1 MKKMRWSLALL
12 FSAGFVFAS
21 CLNDNDRDIT
31 YYDDTAITAFTLGK
45 LSLRVDSTTKDGK
58 KDSVYYRKLDAKN
71 YVFYIDQINKRV
83 YNLDSLPYGVN
94 QKKIVG
100 TFSTRNAGV
109 VTLKSLTSDSTAY
122 YKNGQDSVDFTS
134 ERTFVVYSNSQ
145 KYSQKYTV
153 DVRVHKQ
160 KPNDFKWNQLATV
173 PAFASLQG
181 LRVANAGSMVLVF
194 GSTGSATVVYGSP
207 IADGKSWAKLAPSF
221 SPDANAWK
229 SAVSFNGTAYV
240 LSGGRLWKSDDAT
253 SWTDLGVAAS
263 AMSRLLGASNA
274 GLHLLGTDGQL
285 YLAKAGTTQI
295 ASQALAA
302 SSGYLPQQDFNMV
315 VWNHSASDKTE
326 QVVLLGNRTE
336 AGHAGDSAPVVWGK
350 VFEYGQASSTQKWAY
365 YNSLEA
371 EPRLPRMSNL
381 QVVAHG
387 PVLLAVGGA
396 GMGASS
402 SVQALKDVYVSADG
416 GLSWRTNRI
425 YTMSTDI
432 AKNTTHFAMGTD
444 KDNHIWLVC
453 AGTGKVWRVRKNS
466 VGWAT
471 NK

>member
-173 PAFASLQG
+173 SAFASLQG

-194 GSTGSATVVYGSP
+194 GSTGSGTVVYGSP
-207 IADGKSWAKLAPSF
+207 IADGKTWAKLSPSF
-221 SPDANAWK
+221 SPDANAWQN
-229 SAVSFNGTAYV
+229 AVSFNGTAYV

-302 SSGYLPQQDFNMV
+302 NSAYLPQQDFNMV

-425 YTMSTDI
+425 YTMPTDI
-432 AKNTTHFAMGTD
+432 AKNTTHFAMGAD

>member
-1 MKKMRWSLALL
+1 MRWSLALL

-71 YVFYIDQINKRV
+71 YVFYVDQINKRV

-194 GSTGSATVVYGSP
+194 GSTGSGTVVYGSP
-207 IADGKSWAKLAPSF
+207 IADGKTWTKLSPTF

-229 SAVSFNGTAYV
+229 NAVSFNGTAYV

-263 AMSRLLGASNA
+263 AMSRLLGASHA

-425 YTMSTDI
+425 YTMPTDI

>member
-71 YVFYIDQINKRV
+71 YVFYVDQINKRV

-109 VTLKSLTSDSTAY
+109 VTLKSLTSDSTTY

-160 KPNDFKWNQLATV
+160 KPNDFKWNNLATV
-173 PAFASLQG
+173 SAFASLQG

-194 GSTGSATVVYGSP
+194 GSTASGTVVYGSP

-229 SAVSFNGTAYV
+229 NAVSFNGTAYV

-326 QVVLLGNRTE
+326 QLVLLGNRKE
-336 AGHAGDSAPVVWGK
+336 ADYAGDAAPVVWGK
-350 VFEYGQASSTQKWAY
+350 VFEYGQTSSTQRWAY

-381 QVVAHG
+381 QVVVHG

-425 YTMSTDI
+425 YTMPTDV

-471 NK
+471 N

>member
-1 MKKMRWSLALL
+1 MRWSLALL

-83 YNLDSLPYGVN
+83 HNLDSLPYGVN

-160 KPNDFKWNQLATV
+160 KPNDFKWNNLATV
-173 PAFASLQG
+173 SAFASLQG
-181 LRVANAGSMVLVF
+181 LCVANAGSTVLVF
-194 GSTGSATVVYGSP
+194 GSTGSGTVVYGSP

-229 SAVSFNGTAYV
+229 NAVSFNGTAYV

-263 AMSRLLGASNA
+263 GMSRLLGASNA
-274 GLHLLGTDGQL
+274 GLHLLGADGQL

-302 SSGYLPQQDFNMV
+302 NSAYLPQQDFNLV

-326 QVVLLGNRTE
+326 QVVLLGNRKE
-336 AGHAGDSAPVVWGK
+336 ADYAGDAAPVVWGK

-371 EPRLPRMSNL
+371 DPRLPRMSNL
-381 QVVAHG
+381 QVVVHG

-425 YTMSTDI
+425 YTMPTDI
-432 AKNTTHFAMGTD
+432 AKNTTLFAMGAD

>member
-1 MKKMRWSLALL
+1 M
-12 FSAGFVFAS
+12 FAS

-71 YVFYIDQINKRV
+71 YVFYVDQINKRV

-109 VTLKSLTSDSTAY
+109 VTLKSLTSDSTTY

-160 KPNDFKWNQLATV
+160 KPNDFKWNNLATV
-173 PAFASLQG
+173 SAFASLQG

-194 GSTGSATVVYGSP
+194 GSTASGTVVYGSP

-229 SAVSFNGTAYV
+229 NAVSFNGTAYV

-326 QVVLLGNRTE
+326 QLVLLGNRKE
-336 AGHAGDSAPVVWGK
+336 ADYAGDAAPVVWGK
-350 VFEYGQASSTQKWAY
+350 VFEYGQTSSTQRWAY

-381 QVVAHG
+381 QVVVHG

-402 SVQALKDVYVSADG
+402 SVQALKDLYVSADG

-425 YTMSTDI
+425 YTMPADI
-432 AKNTTHFAMGTD
+432 AKNTTHFAMGAD

>member
-1 MKKMRWSLALL
+1 MRWSLALL

-145 KYSQKYTV
+145 KYSQKYII

-160 KPNDFKWNQLATV
+160 KPNDFKWNNLATV
-173 PAFASLQG
+173 SAFASLQG
-181 LRVANAGSMVLVF
+181 LRVANAGSTVLVF
-194 GSTGSATVVYGSP
+194 GSTGSGTVVYGSP

-221 SPDANAWK
+221 SPDGNAWK
-229 SAVSFNGTAYV
+229 NAVSFNGTAYV
-240 LSGGRLWKSDDAT
+240 LSGNRVWQSTDGT
-253 SWTDLGVAAS
+253 TWTDFGVAAS
-263 AMSRLLGASNA
+263 GMSRLLGASHA

-326 QVVLLGNRTE
+326 QVVLLGNRKE
-336 AGHAGDSAPVVWGK
+336 AEYAGDSAPVVWGK

-381 QVVAHG
+381 QVVTHG

-425 YTMSTDI
+425 YTMPADI

>member
-1 MKKMRWSLALL
+1 MRWSLALL

-71 YVFYIDQINKRV
+71 YVFHIDQINKRV

-145 KYSQKYTV
+145 KYSQKYIV

-160 KPNDFKWNQLATV
+160 KPNDFKWNNLATV
-173 PAFASLQG
+173 SAFASLQG

-194 GSTGSATVVYGSP
+194 GSTASGTVVYGSP
-207 IADGKSWAKLAPSF
+207 IADGKSWAKLSPSF

-302 SSGYLPQQDFNMV
+302 SSAYLPQQDFNMV

-350 VFEYGQASSTQKWAY
+350 VFEYGQTSSTQRWAY

-381 QVVAHG
+381 QVVVHG

-402 SVQALKDVYVSADG
+402 SVQALKDLYVSADG

-425 YTMSTDI
+425 YTMPTDI
-432 AKNTTHFAMGTD
+432 AKNTTQFAMGAD

>member
-1 MKKMRWSLALL
+1 MRWSLALL

-21 CLNDNDRDIT
+21 CLKDDARDIT

-58 KDSVYYRKLDAKN
+58 KDSVYYRKLDAKK

-160 KPNDFKWNQLATV
+160 KPNDFKWNNLATV
-173 PAFASLQG
+173 SAFASLQG

-229 SAVSFNGTAYV
+229 NAVSFNGTAYV

-302 SSGYLPQQDFNMV
+302 SSAYLPQQDFNMV

-371 EPRLPRMSNL
+371 DPRLPRMSNL

-425 YTMSTDI
+425 YTMPTDI

>member
-1 MKKMRWSLALL
+1 M
-12 FSAGFVFAS
+12 FAS

-160 KPNDFKWNQLATV
+160 KPNDFKWNNLATV
-173 PAFASLQG
+173 SAFASLQG

-229 SAVSFNGTAYV
+229 NAVSFNGTAYV

-263 AMSRLLGASNA
+263 GMSRLLGASNA

-365 YNSLEA
+365 YNSLETD
-371 EPRLPRMSNL
+371 PRLPRMSNL

-425 YTMSTDI
+425 YTMPTDI
-432 AKNTTHFAMGTD
+432 AKNTTHFAMGAD

>member
-1 MKKMRWSLALL
+1 MRWSLALL

-71 YVFYIDQINKRV
+71 YVFYVDQINKRV

-109 VTLKSLTSDSTAY
+109 VTLKSLTSDSVKY

-160 KPNDFKWNQLATV
+160 KPNDFKWNNLATV
-173 PAFASLQG
+173 SAFASLQG

-194 GSTGSATVVYGSP
+194 GSTASGTVVYGSP

-229 SAVSFNGTAYV
+229 NAVSFNGTAYV

-302 SSGYLPQQDFNMV
+302 SSAYLPQQDFNMV

-326 QVVLLGNRTE
+326 QVVLLGNRKE
-336 AGHAGDSAPVVWGK
+336 ADYAGDAAPVVWGK
-350 VFEYGQASSTQKWAY
+350 VFEYGQTSSTQRWAY

-381 QVVAHG
+381 QVVTHG

-425 YTMSTDI
+425 YTMPTDV

-471 NK
+471 N

>member
-1 MKKMRWSLALL
+1 MRWSLALL

-145 KYSQKYTV
+145 KYSQKYTI

-160 KPNDFKWNQLATV
+160 KPNDFKWNNLATV
-173 PAFASLQG
+173 SAFASLQG

-229 SAVSFNGTAYV
+229 NAVSFNGTAYV

-263 AMSRLLGASNA
+263 GMSRLLGASNA
-274 GLHLLGTDGQL
+274 GLHLLGADGQL

-302 SSGYLPQQDFNMV
+302 NSAYLPQQDFNLV

-336 AGHAGDSAPVVWGK
+336 AGHASDSAPVVWGK

-381 QVVAHG
+381 QVVVHG

-402 SVQALKDVYVSADG
+402 SVQALKDVYVSVDG

-425 YTMSTDI
+425 YTMPTDI
-432 AKNTTHFAMGTD
+432 AKNTTHFAMGAD

>member
-1 MKKMRWSLALL
+1 M
-12 FSAGFVFAS
+12 FAS

-145 KYSQKYTV
+145 KYSQKYTIG
-153 DVRVHKQ
+153 VRVHKQ
-160 KPNDFKWNQLATV
+160 KPNDFKWNNLATV
-173 PAFASLQG
+173 STFASLQG

-194 GSTGSATVVYGSP
+194 GSTGSATVVYGSS

-229 SAVSFNGTAYV
+229 NAVSFNGTAYV

-425 YTMSTDI
+425 YTMPTDI

>member
-1 MKKMRWSLALL
+1 MRWSLALL

-21 CLNDNDRDIT
+21 CLKDDARDIT

-58 KDSVYYRKLDAKN
+58 KDSVYYRKLDAKK

-160 KPNDFKWNQLATV
+160 KPNDFKWNNLATV
-173 PAFASLQG
+173 SAFASLQG

-229 SAVSFNGTAYV
+229 NAVSFNGTAYV

-263 AMSRLLGASNA
+263 GMSRLLGASNA

-285 YLAKAGTTQI
+285 YLAKVGTTQI

-371 EPRLPRMSNL
+371 EPRLPCMSNL

-425 YTMSTDI
+425 YTMPTDI
-432 AKNTTHFAMGTD
+432 AKNTTHFAMGAD

>member
-109 VTLKSLTSDSTAY
+109 VTLKSLTSDSVKY

-229 SAVSFNGTAYV
+229 NAVSFNGTAYV
-240 LSGGRLWKSDDAT
+240 LSGGRLWKSNDAT

-263 AMSRLLGASNA
+263 GMSRLLGASNA

-302 SSGYLPQQDFNMV
+302 NSAYLPQQDFNMV

-381 QVVAHG
+381 QVVVHG

-402 SVQALKDVYVSADG
+402 SVQTLKNVYVSADG

-425 YTMSTDI
+425 YTMPTDVV
-432 AKNTTHFAMGTD
+432 KNTTHFAMGAD

>member
-160 KPNDFKWNQLATV
+160 KPNDFKWNNLATV

-194 GSTGSATVVYGSP
+194 GSTASGTVVYGSP
-207 IADGKSWAKLAPSF
+207 IADGKSWAKLSPSF
-221 SPDANAWK
+221 SPDANAWQN
-229 SAVSFNGTAYV
+229 AVSFNGTAYV

-302 SSGYLPQQDFNMV
+302 SSAYLPQQDFNMV

-326 QVVLLGNRTE
+326 QVVLLGNRKE
-336 AGHAGDSAPVVWGK
+336 ADYASDSAPVVWGK
-350 VFEYGQASSTQKWAY
+350 VFEYGQASSTQRWAY

-402 SVQALKDVYVSADG
+402 SVQALKNVYVSADG

-425 YTMSTDI
+425 YTMPADI
-432 AKNTTHFAMGTD
+432 AKNTTHFAMGAD

>member
-1 MKKMRWSLALL
+1 MRWSLALL

-21 CLNDNDRDIT
+21 CLKDDSRDIT

-58 KDSVYYRKLDAKN
+58 KDSVYHRKLDAKN

-100 TFSTRNAGV
+100 TFSTRNGGV
-109 VTLKSLTSDSTAY
+109 VALKSLTSDSITY

-160 KPNDFKWNQLATV
+160 KPNDFKWNQLTTV
-173 PAFASLQG
+173 SAFASLQG
-181 LRVANAGSMVLVF
+181 LRVVNAGSMVLVF
-194 GSTGSATVVYGSP
+194 GSNGSGTVAYGSS
-207 IADGKSWAKLAPSF
+207 ITDGKSWTKLE
-221 SPDANAWK
+221 N
-229 SAVSFNGTAYV
+229 
-240 LSGGRLWKSDDAT
+240 
-253 SWTDLGVAAS
+253 LG
-263 AMSRLLGASNA
+263 SNA
-274 GLHLLGTDGQL
+274 
-285 YLAKAGTTQI
+285 AFM
-295 ASQALAA
+295 
-302 SSGYLPQQDFNMV
+302 PQQDFNMA
-315 VWNHSASDKTE
+315 VWNHSVSDKTE
-326 QVVLLGNRTE
+326 QVVLLGNRTS
-336 AGHAGDSAPVVWGK
+336 ADHPTDAAPVVWGK
-350 VFEYGQASSTQKWAY
+350 VNEYGQASSTQKWVY

-371 EPRLPRMSNL
+371 EHRLPRMSNL
-381 QVVAHG
+381 QVAAHG

-402 SVQALKDVYVSADG
+402 SEQALKNVYVSADG
-416 GLSWRTNRI
+416 GLSWNTNRI
-425 YTMSTDI
+425 YTMPTDI
-432 AKNTTHFAMGTD
+432 ATGTTHFAMGAD
-444 KDNHIWLVC
+444 KDNHIWLVR

-466 VGWAT
+466 VGWT
-471 NK
+471 NN

>member
-21 CLNDNDRDIT
+21 CLKDDSRDIT

-58 KDSVYYRKLDAKN
+58 KDSVYHRKLDAKN

-100 TFSTRNAGV
+100 TFSTRNGGV
-109 VTLKSLTSDSTAY
+109 VALKSLTSDSITY

-145 KYSQKYTV
+145 KYSQKYTI

-160 KPNDFKWNQLATV
+160 KPNDFKWNQLTTV
-173 PAFASLQG
+173 SAFASLQG
-181 LRVANAGSMVLVF
+181 LRVVSAGSMVLVF
-194 GSTGSATVVYGSP
+194 GSNGSGTVAYGSS
-207 IADGKSWAKLAPSF
+207 ITDGKSWTKLSPPF
-221 SPDANAWK
+221 SSDASAWK
-229 SAVSFNGTAYV
+229 NAVSFNGVAYV
-240 LSGGRLWKSDDAT
+240 MSGYRVWQSSNGT
-253 SWTDLGVAAS
+253 TWTDFGVNAAG
-263 AMSRLLGASNA
+263 MSQLVGASNA
-274 GLHLLGTDGQL
+274 GLHLLKGASSL
-285 YLAKAGTTQI
+285 YLAKAGTSEPVLETLGSN
-295 ASQALAA
+295 A
-302 SSGYLPQQDFNMV
+302 GYMPQQDFNMA

-326 QVVLLGNRTE
+326 QVVLLGNRTRDDKPNHI
-336 AGHAGDSAPVVWGK
+336 GPVVWGK
-350 VFEYGQASSTQKWAY
+350 VNEYGQTSSTQKWVY

-371 EPRLPRMSNL
+371 EHQLPFMSNL

-402 SVQALKDVYVSADG
+402 SEQALKNVYVSADG
-416 GLSWRTNRI
+416 GLSWNTNRI
-425 YTMSTDI
+425 YTMPTDI
-432 AKNTTHFAMGTD
+432 ATGTTHFAMGAD

-466 VGWAT
+466 VGWT
-471 NK
+471 NN

>member
-21 CLNDNDRDIT
+21 CLKDDSRDIT

-58 KDSVYYRKLDAKN
+58 KDSVYHRKLDAKN

-100 TFSTRNAGV
+100 TFSTRNGGV
-109 VTLKSLTSDSTAY
+109 VALKSLTSDSTTY

-145 KYSQKYTV
+145 KYSQKYTI

-160 KPNDFKWNQLATV
+160 KPNDFKWNNLATV
-173 PAFASLQG
+173 SAFASLQG

-229 SAVSFNGTAYV
+229 NAVSFNGTAYV

-263 AMSRLLGASNA
+263 GMSRLLGASNA
-274 GLHLLGTDGQL
+274 GLHLLGADGQL

-302 SSGYLPQQDFNMV
+302 NSAYLPQQDFNLV

-336 AGHAGDSAPVVWGK
+336 AGHASDSAPVVWGK

-381 QVVAHG
+381 QVVVHG

-402 SVQALKDVYVSADG
+402 SVQALKDVYVSVDG

-425 YTMSTDI
+425 YTMPTDI
-432 AKNTTHFAMGTD
+432 AKNTTHFAMGAD

>member
-21 CLNDNDRDIT
+21 CLKDDARDIT

-160 KPNDFKWNQLATV
+160 KPNDFKWNNLATV
-173 PAFASLQG
+173 SAFASLQG

-229 SAVSFNGTAYV
+229 NAVSFNGTAYV

-263 AMSRLLGASNA
+263 GMSRLLGASNA

-285 YLAKAGTTQI
+285 YLAKVGTTQI

-336 AGHAGDSAPVVWGK
+336 ARHAGDSAPVVWGK

-425 YTMSTDI
+425 YTMPTDI
-432 AKNTTHFAMGTD
+432 AKNTTHFAMGAD

>member
-1 MKKMRWSLALL
+1 MRWSLALL

-160 KPNDFKWNQLATV
+160 KPNDFKWNNLATV
-173 PAFASLQG
+173 SAFASLQG

-229 SAVSFNGTAYV
+229 NAVSFNGTAYV

-263 AMSRLLGASNA
+263 GMSLLLGASNA

-381 QVVAHG
+381 EVVAHG

-425 YTMSTDI
+425 YTMPTDI

>member
-1 MKKMRWSLALL
+1 M
-12 FSAGFVFAS
+12 FAS

-145 KYSQKYTV
+145 KYSQKYTI

-160 KPNDFKWNQLATV
+160 KPNDFKWNNLATV
-173 PAFASLQG
+173 STFASLQG

-194 GSTGSATVVYGSP
+194 GSTGSATVVYGSS

-229 SAVSFNGTAYV
+229 NAVSFNGTAYV

-425 YTMSTDI
+425 YTMPTDI

>member
-58 KDSVYYRKLDAKN
+58 KDSVYYRKLDAKK

-194 GSTGSATVVYGSP
+194 GSTGSGTVVYGSS
-207 IADGKSWAKLAPSF
+207 IADGKTWAKLAPSF

-229 SAVSFNGTAYV
+229 NAVSFNGTAYV

-263 AMSRLLGASNA
+263 AMSRLLGVSNA
-274 GLHLLGTDGQL
+274 GLHLLGADGQL

-302 SSGYLPQQDFNMV
+302 NSAYLPQQDFNMV

-326 QVVLLGNRTE
+326 QVVLLGNRKE
-336 AGHAGDSAPVVWGK
+336 ADYASDSAPVVWGK
-350 VFEYGQASSTQKWAY
+350 VFEYGQTSSTQRWAY

-381 QVVAHG
+381 QVVVHG

-402 SVQALKDVYVSADG
+402 SVQALKNVYVSADG

-425 YTMSTDI
+425 YTMPTDV
-432 AKNTTHFAMGTD
+432 AKNTTHFAMGAD
-444 KDNHIWLVC
+444 KDNHVWLVC

>member
-1 MKKMRWSLALL
+1 M
-12 FSAGFVFAS
+12 FAS

-160 KPNDFKWNQLATV
+160 KPNDFKWNNLATV
-173 PAFASLQG
+173 SAFASLQG

-229 SAVSFNGTAYV
+229 NAVSFNGTAYV

-263 AMSRLLGASNA
+263 GMSRLLGASNA

-285 YLAKAGTTQI
+285 YLAKVGTTQI

-425 YTMSTDI
+425 YTMPTDI
-432 AKNTTHFAMGTD
+432 AKNTTHFAMGAD

>member
-1 MKKMRWSLALL
+1 MRWSLALL

-173 PAFASLQG
+173 SAFASLQG

-194 GSTGSATVVYGSP
+194 GSTGSGTVVYGSP
-207 IADGKSWAKLAPSF
+207 IADGKTWAKLSPSF
-221 SPDANAWK
+221 SPDANAWQN
-229 SAVSFNGTAYV
+229 AVSFNGTAYV

-302 SSGYLPQQDFNMV
+302 NSAYLPQQDFNMV

-425 YTMSTDI
+425 YTMPTDI
-432 AKNTTHFAMGTD
+432 AKNTTHFAMGAD

>member
-160 KPNDFKWNQLATV
+160 KPNDFKWNNLATV
-173 PAFASLQG
+173 SAFASLQG

-229 SAVSFNGTAYV
+229 NAVSFNGTAYV

-263 AMSRLLGASNA
+263 GMSRLLGASNA

-302 SSGYLPQQDFNMV
+302 SSAYLPQQDFNMV
-315 VWNHSASDKTE
+315 VWNHLASDKTE

-402 SVQALKDVYVSADG
+402 SVQALKDVYVSVDG

-425 YTMSTDI
+425 YTMPTDI
-432 AKNTTHFAMGTD
+432 AKNTTLFAMGAD

>member
-1 MKKMRWSLALL
+1 MRWSLALL

-160 KPNDFKWNQLATV
+160 KPNDFKWNNLATV
-173 PAFASLQG
+173 SAFASLQG

-229 SAVSFNGTAYV
+229 NAVSFNGTAYV

-263 AMSRLLGASNA
+263 GMSRLLGASNA

-336 AGHAGDSAPVVWGK
+336 AGHASDSAPVVWGK
-350 VFEYGQASSTQKWAY
+350 VFEYGQANSTQKWAY

-402 SVQALKDVYVSADG
+402 SVQALKDLYVSADG

-425 YTMSTDI
+425 YTMPADI

>member
-1 MKKMRWSLALL
+1 MRWSLALL

-21 CLNDNDRDIT
+21 CLKDDARDIT

-58 KDSVYYRKLDAKN
+58 KDSVYYRKLDAKK

-160 KPNDFKWNQLATV
+160 KPNDFKWNNLATV
-173 PAFASLQG
+173 SAFASLQG

-194 GSTGSATVVYGSP
+194 GSTASGTVVYGSP
-207 IADGKSWAKLAPSF
+207 IADGKSWAKLSPSF

-425 YTMSTDI
+425 YTMPTDI

>member
-21 CLNDNDRDIT
+21 CLKDDARDIT

-58 KDSVYYRKLDAKN
+58 KDSVYYRKLDAKK

-100 TFSTRNAGV
+100 TFSTRNAGL
-109 VTLKSLTSDSTAY
+109 VTLKSLTSDSTKY

-194 GSTGSATVVYGSP
+194 GSTGSGTVVYGSP
-207 IADGKSWAKLAPSF
+207 IADGKTWAKLSPSF
-221 SPDANAWK
+221 SPDANAWQN
-229 SAVSFNGTAYV
+229 AVSFNGVAYV
-240 LSGGRLWKSDDAT
+240 LNGNRVWQSTDGT
-253 SWTDLGVAAS
+253 TWTDFGVNAAG
-263 AMSRLLGASNA
+263 MSRLLGASNA
-274 GLHLLGTDGQL
+274 GLHLLKGTSTL
-285 YLAKAGTTQI
+285 YLAKAGTSEPVPET
-295 ASQALAA
+295 LAA

-315 VWNHSASDKTE
+315 VWNHLASDKTE

-350 VFEYGQASSTQKWAY
+350 VFEYGQTSSTQRWAY

-381 QVVAHG
+381 QVVVHG

-402 SVQALKDVYVSADG
+402 SVQALKDLYVSADG

-425 YTMSTDI
+425 YTMPTDI
-432 AKNTTHFAMGTD
+432 AKNTTQFAMGAD

>member
-1 MKKMRWSLALL
+1 MRWSLALL

-58 KDSVYYRKLDAKN
+58 KDSVYYRKLDAKK

-194 GSTGSATVVYGSP
+194 GSTGSGTVVYGSP
-207 IADGKSWAKLAPSF
+207 IADGKTWAKLVPSF
-221 SPDANAWK
+221 SPDANAWQN
-229 SAVSFNGTAYV
+229 AVSFNGTAYV

-302 SSGYLPQQDFNMV
+302 NSAYLPQQDFNMV
-315 VWNHSASDKTE
+315 VWDHSASDKTE

-365 YNSLEA
+365 YNSMEA

-425 YTMSTDI
+425 YTMPTDI
-432 AKNTTHFAMGTD
+432 AKNTTHFAMGAD

-471 NK
+471 KK

>member
-1 MKKMRWSLALL
+1 MRWSLALL

-173 PAFASLQG
+173 SAFASLQG

-194 GSTGSATVVYGSP
+194 GSTGSGTVVYGSP
-207 IADGKSWAKLAPSF
+207 IADGKTWAKLSPSF
-221 SPDANAWK
+221 SPDANAWQN
-229 SAVSFNGTAYV
+229 AVSFNGTAYV

-302 SSGYLPQQDFNMV
+302 NSAYLPQQDFNMV
-315 VWNHSASDKTE
+315 VWDHSASDKTE

-425 YTMSTDI
+425 YTMPTDI
-432 AKNTTHFAMGTD
+432 AKNTTHFAMGAD

>member
-145 KYSQKYTV
+145 KYSQKYTI

-160 KPNDFKWNQLATV
+160 KPNDFKWNNLATV
-173 PAFASLQG
+173 STFASLQG

-194 GSTGSATVVYGSP
+194 GSTGSATVVYGSS

-229 SAVSFNGTAYV
+229 NAVSFNGTAYV

-302 SSGYLPQQDFNMV
+302 NSAYLPQQDFNMV

-425 YTMSTDI
+425 YTMPTDI
-432 AKNTTHFAMGTD
+432 AKNTTHFAMGAD

>member
-1 MKKMRWSLALL
+1 MRWSLALL

-160 KPNDFKWNQLATV
+160 KPNDFKWNNLATV
-173 PAFASLQG
+173 SAFASLQG

-194 GSTGSATVVYGSP
+194 GSTGSATVVYGSS

-229 SAVSFNGTAYV
+229 NAVSFNGTAYV

-274 GLHLLGTDGQL
+274 GLHLLGADGQL

-295 ASQALAA
+295 ASQALTANSA
-302 SSGYLPQQDFNMV
+302 YLPQQDFNMV

-336 AGHAGDSAPVVWGK
+336 ADYAGDAAPVVWGK
-350 VFEYGQASSTQKWAY
+350 VFEYGQANSTQKWAY

-425 YTMSTDI
+425 YTMPTDI
-432 AKNTTHFAMGTD
+432 AKNTTHFAMGAD

>member
-1 MKKMRWSLALL
+1 M
-12 FSAGFVFAS
+12 FAS

-109 VTLKSLTSDSTAY
+109 VTLKSLTSDSTTY

-181 LRVANAGSMVLVF
+181 LRVANAGSMALVF
-194 GSTGSATVVYGSP
+194 GSTASGTVVYGSP

-229 SAVSFNGTAYV
+229 NAVSFNGTAYV

-302 SSGYLPQQDFNMV
+302 NSAYLPQQDFNMV

-425 YTMSTDI
+425 YTMPTDI

>member
-12 FSAGFVFAS
+12 FSAGFMFAS

-45 LSLRVDSTTKDGK
+45 LILRVDSTTKDGK

-221 SPDANAWK
+221 SPDAKAWK
-229 SAVSFNGTAYV
+229 NAVSFNGTAYV

-263 AMSRLLGASNA
+263 AMSRLLGASHA

-302 SSGYLPQQDFNMV
+302 SSAYLPQQDFNMV

-336 AGHAGDSAPVVWGK
+336 ADYAGDAAPVVWGK

-381 QVVAHG
+381 QVVTHG

-425 YTMSTDI
+425 YTMPADI
-432 AKNTTHFAMGTD
+432 AKNTTHFAMGAD

>member
-1 MKKMRWSLALL
+1 MRWSLALL

-21 CLNDNDRDIT
+21 CLKDDARDIT

-58 KDSVYYRKLDAKN
+58 KDSVYYRKFDAKK

-109 VTLKSLTSDSTAY
+109 VTLKSLTSDSTTY

-194 GSTGSATVVYGSP
+194 GSTGSGTVVYGSP
-207 IADGKSWAKLAPSF
+207 IADGKTWAKLSPSF
-221 SPDANAWK
+221 SPDANAWQN
-229 SAVSFNGTAYV
+229 AVSFNGTAYV

-302 SSGYLPQQDFNMV
+302 NSAYLPQQDFNMV
-315 VWNHSASDKTE
+315 VWDHSASDKTE

-396 GMGASS
+396 SS
-402 SVQALKDVYVSADG
+402 SVQALKEVYVSADG

-425 YTMSTDI
+425 YTMPTDI
-432 AKNTTHFAMGTD
+432 AKNTTHFAMGAD

-466 VGWAT
+466 VGWT
-471 NK
+471 NN

>member
-1 MKKMRWSLALL
+1 M
-12 FSAGFVFAS
+12 FAS

-145 KYSQKYTV
+145 KYSQKYTI

-160 KPNDFKWNQLATV
+160 KPNDFKWNNLATV
-173 PAFASLQG
+173 SAFASLQG

-229 SAVSFNGTAYV
+229 NAVSFNGTAYV

-263 AMSRLLGASNA
+263 GMSRLLGASNA
-274 GLHLLGTDGQL
+274 GLHLLGADGQL

-302 SSGYLPQQDFNMV
+302 NSAYLPQQDFNLV

-336 AGHAGDSAPVVWGK
+336 AGHASDSAPVVWGK

-381 QVVAHG
+381 QVVVHG

-402 SVQALKDVYVSADG
+402 SVQALKDVYVSVDG

-425 YTMSTDI
+425 YTMPTDI
-432 AKNTTHFAMGTD
+432 AKNTTHFAMGAD

>member
-1 MKKMRWSLALL
+1 MRWSLALL

-71 YVFYIDQINKRV
+71 YVFYVDQINKRV

-109 VTLKSLTSDSTAY
+109 VTLKSLTSDSTTY

-160 KPNDFKWNQLATV
+160 KPNDFKWNNLATV
-173 PAFASLQG
+173 SAFASLQG

-194 GSTGSATVVYGSP
+194 GSTASGTVVYGSP

-229 SAVSFNGTAYV
+229 NAVSFNGTAYV

-326 QVVLLGNRTE
+326 QLVLLGNRKE
-336 AGHAGDSAPVVWGK
+336 ADYAGDAAPVVWGK
-350 VFEYGQASSTQKWAY
+350 VFEYGQTSSTQRWAY

-381 QVVAHG
+381 QVVVHG

-402 SVQALKDVYVSADG
+402 SVQALKDLYVSADG

-425 YTMSTDI
+425 YTMPADI
-432 AKNTTHFAMGTD
+432 AKNTTHFAMGAD

>member
-109 VTLKSLTSDSTAY
+109 VTLKSLTSDSTTY

-160 KPNDFKWNQLATV
+160 KPNDFKWNNLATV
-173 PAFASLQG
+173 SAFASLQG

-194 GSTGSATVVYGSP
+194 GSTASGTVVYGSP
-207 IADGKSWAKLAPSF
+207 IADGKSWAKLSPSF

-302 SSGYLPQQDFNMV
+302 SSAYLPQQDFNMV

-381 QVVAHG
+381 QVVTHG

-425 YTMSTDI
+425 YTMPTDV
-432 AKNTTHFAMGTD
+432 AKNTTHFAMGAD

>member
-1 MKKMRWSLALL
+1 M
-12 FSAGFVFAS
+12 FAS

-173 PAFASLQG
+173 SAFASLQG

-207 IADGKSWAKLAPSF
+207 IADGKAWAKLVPSF
-221 SPDANAWK
+221 SPDANAWQN
-229 SAVSFNGTAYV
+229 AVSFNGTAYV

-302 SSGYLPQQDFNMV
+302 SSAYLPQQDFNMV

-381 QVVAHG
+381 QVVTHG

-425 YTMSTDI
+425 YTMPTDI
-432 AKNTTHFAMGTD
+432 AKNTTHFAMGAD